1 MRTLLEN
8 DFPAYYGV
16 GRRRQCVEVQTSDV
30 VFDLREQSTNF
41 VVGYRSGEASFS
53 NANKNLLSVINFA
66 EVSCPAI
73 EAFGFRYFRIS
84 HDYTFKL

>member
-8 DFPAYYGV
+8 DFPAHYGV

-53 NANKNLLSVINFA
+53 NANKNLLSVINFEQYLNCFNGTQFCGHQCIVVA
-66 EVSCPAI
+66 
-73 EAFGFRYFRIS
+73 
-84 HDYTFKL
+84 L

>member
-30 VFDLREQSTNF
+30 
-41 VVGYRSGEASFS
+41 A
-53 NANKNLLSVINFA
+53 FA
-66 EVSCPAI
+66 ILE
-73 EAFGFRYFRIS
+73 
-84 HDYTFKL
+84 